1 MKKKSSRFY
10 IIFSIIGTI
19 IAFAICLSIVGVS
32 IMQKMSLADYPTY
45 SYHEYIDRSDTK
57 IFKEDSGGQIYE
69 AESAKLSGSAE
80 VKDNIHASNQEVVT
94 ELFTG
99 SSLTLE
105 VSVSYS
111 MEAKLVVATS
121 YVSQTGKAIAASNL
135 MTLNVNS
142 NEVKLP
148 LKINPSFDEY
158 DFMEN
163 TLALVNLS
171 AGKNEIKIT
180 ALSNTYSIDYLLLV
194 SSKEKTTKETSIGY
208 QSGDFKSREK
218 KQVFEAE
225 RQQNIQGAVIVTD
238 DKASTKYSV
247 FFTSPDDSISFY
259 FSSDEK
265 TTSSLAIQAR
275 KKSESSNTPGVE
287 ITVNDVKI
295 NNQPFS
301 SMTDSYSSLDFGY
314 INLIKGSN
322 TITLKN
328 LGGFFYLDSITLNSD
343 INLSSVISNQR
354 FEAEDAILVNG
365 CLISGPNHDIVGF
378 NGPSTYVDFTL
389 HTLEACYS
397 RLAIRLSYVGE
408 ELDISHVIRFTLDDE
423 DLIPLAYNL
432 VPTDYYNFFDV
443 LVNNIVIQEGKHSL
457 KVISVTGNYD
467 LDCLTLF
474 NTRIDEAT
482 TTLKM
487 EGEDLILLGD
497 EVRNYSRKASN
508 SLFISNSS
516 SYSSILLYVYLKE
529 SYSLKLTM
537 ALSYLNLV
545 KTNSVNLFD
554 MTLNNVTI
562 KEEGVEILTSNAVD
576 QFKDVAFG
584 EIAFNQG
591 MNILRIN
598 NKGVV
603 YQLDNFVLTRS

>member
-57 IFKEDSGGQIYE
+57 IFKEDSGAQIYE

-135 MTLNVNS
+135 MTLIVNS
-142 NEVKLP
+142 TEVKLP

-180 ALSNTYSIDYLLLV
+180 ALSNTYSIDYFLLV

-287 ITVNDVKI
+287 ITVNDVEI

-301 SMTDSYSSLDFGY
+301 LMTASYNSIDFGY

-365 CLISGPNHDIVGF
+365 CSISGPNHDIVGY

-432 VPTDYYNFFDV
+432 VPTDYDNFFDV

-487 EGEDLILLGD
+487 EGEDLLLLGD

-529 SYSLKLTM
+529 SYSMKLTM